1 MASAVRRVED
11 DSAQAWRRRKKL
23 ILGDKRKALAAE
35 SGSGPF
41 LARMDESR
49 ASQPRDETSR

>member
-23 ILGDKRKALAAE
+23 ILGDKRKALAAA

-41 LARMDESR
+41 LTRIDEGGV
-49 ASQPRDETSR
+49 SQPRDETSR

>member
-23 ILGDKRKALAAE
+23 ILGDKRKALAAA

-41 LARMDESR
+41 LTRLDESR
-49 ASQPRDETSR
+49 ASQRRDENNG

>member
-11 DSAQAWRRRKKL
+11 DYAQAWRRRKKL
-23 ILGDKRKALAAE
+23 ILGDKRKALAAA

-41 LARMDESR
+41 PAPIDEGR
-49 ASQPRDETSR
+49 ASQPREETS